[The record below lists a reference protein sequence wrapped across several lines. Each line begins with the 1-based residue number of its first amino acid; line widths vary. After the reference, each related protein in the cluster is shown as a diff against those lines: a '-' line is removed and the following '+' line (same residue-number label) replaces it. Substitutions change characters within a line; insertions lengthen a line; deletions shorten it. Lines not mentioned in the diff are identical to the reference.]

1 MPAEQL
7 EQLFKVLEGG
17 AEVAADNIVKFP
29 TDVAAEAGGLAGEG
43 VSNIIQFGNGAATE
57 VSQLTVAAE
66 EGTAATTTGIG
77 LLAMDV
83 GAAGA
88 AIAPALGILAGVG
101 LYNLA
106 PDFWTSVSDKLVAA
120 GQTVGGKVRAFLNG
134 NTKTAGFSE
143 ETIEIFKQ
151 AFIDA
156 GLFDLNISTPQ
167 EEMISNVYASI
178 NGRNYAVNINNY
190 NKLINNPIFFNYG
203 TSKVVFNSAT
213 DMGYITRIGDTP
225 VLNCYNFAASYNYN
239 DKWGK
244 YSLFELPENTVLSG
258 VFRYF
263 DIISG
268 TERSYGSGSLTTYKV
283 IMNNVTR
290 YFAQIAWD
298 SWNSVTSSGTY
309 YYQFNTLEEGIYP
322 LTNGDSTS
330 YILAPIFAYI
340 FGCSMSNINVQEGA
354 TLPSTDPFPQTYPEW
369 QPWSVPE
376 GVPNIYPVEL
386 PVNNPDAVQEEAQ
399 NPNPDPEPAPWLQTL
414 LDLLPVPEPVINPQP
429 EPVPEPD
436 PDPQPEPE
444 PLPDPAEEEVD
455 PGDDPV
461 DPNPDPVPSLPI
473 VPILPETVSATRM
486 FTVYN
491 PTESQL
497 NQFGAWLW
505 TSDIVSQLIK
515 IWSGDPINGILSLRK
530 VYCTPVTGSTI
541 NIVVGYLDSGVD
553 AAKVVN
559 QFVTIDCGTA
569 DVAEV
574 MHNSTD
580 YPPYTSLHLYLPF
593 IGVIELDPNEFVNG
607 KIKVRYHIDVYTGT
621 CLAEVL
627 SIRTKD
633 MPEGNILYT
642 FSGNASQEIPLTA
655 ANWSGAISSL
665 VSLGAAAIGVAS
677 GGALGAVAGA
687 SLVGHSISHEMIHM
701 NRSGSLSANA
711 GIMGSRYP
719 YIIIGRRNRYDANGY
734 NELYGYPANK
744 TVYLNNCSGFV
755 RVKAGRL
762 RSKATENE
770 KTEIMDLL
778 KKGVIL

>member
-17 AEVAADNIVKFP
+17 AEVAADKIVKFP
-29 TDVAAEAGGLAGEG
+29 VDVAESAEALAGEG
-43 VSNIIQFGNGAATE
+43 VSNIVQFGNGAATE

-66 EGTAATTTGIG
+66 EGAAATTTGIG

-134 NTKTAGFSE
+134 YTKTAGFSE

-156 GLFDLNISTPQ
+156 GLFDENVEYPENQPAGSTVTITSVGLSAISAYDTLLSESSKTYTEVTYDSRYNETYAAMVNYVTSRPNHAFLVVMDFYNASLVTSAWGAYNWMTISDLGAVGSSFKI
-167 EEMISNVYASI
+167 EITNRNAFYMGGSGNSTGIRIGYSGSVRWGITSLSSSIMGLGKGFSSTINSAYINTANTIISND
-178 NGRNYAVNINNY
+178 NI
-190 NKLINNPIFFNYG
+190 
-203 TSKVVFNSAT
+203 
-213 DMGYITRIGDTP
+213 
-225 VLNCYNFAASYNYN
+225 
-239 DKWGK
+239 
-244 YSLFELPENTVLSG
+244 
-258 VFRYF
+258 
-263 DIISG
+263 
-268 TERSYGSGSLTTYKV
+268 
-283 IMNNVTR
+283 
-290 YFAQIAWD
+290 
-298 SWNSVTSSGTY
+298 
-309 YYQFNTLEEGIYP
+309 
-322 LTNGDSTS
+322 
-330 YILAPIFAYI
+330 
-340 FGCSMSNINVQEGA
+340 QEGA

-376 GVPNIYPVEL
+376 GLPNIYPVEL

-414 LDLLPVPEPVINPQP
+414 LDLLPVPEPAINPQP
-429 EPVPEPD
+429 QPVPEPD

-444 PLPDPAEEEVD
+444 PLPDPAEDEVD

-770 KTEIMDLL
+770 KAEIMDLL